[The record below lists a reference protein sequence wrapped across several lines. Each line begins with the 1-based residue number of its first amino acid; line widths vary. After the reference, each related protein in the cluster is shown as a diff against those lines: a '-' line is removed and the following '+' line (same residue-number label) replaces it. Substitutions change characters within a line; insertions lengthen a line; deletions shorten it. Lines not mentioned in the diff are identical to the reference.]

1 MLSKEELK
9 LKNTLF
15 WNGFKKFMQKYKSS
29 NGKRMNWVSYPSD
42 VKNVYIRLYTDSKVA
57 RLSFEIQPKD
67 NSVREIIWEQMTEL
81 KKVMEASMKY
91 ETIWDEKTYSVDGK
105 IFSRI
110 YWELSDV
117 NYFNENDHEKI
128 YEFLK
133 DRLLEFDEF
142 YQEFKEI
149 LISLTD

>member
-9 LKNTLF
+9 IKNTLF

-42 VKNVYIRLYTDSKVA
+42 VKNIYIRLYTDSKVA

-67 NSVREIIWEQMTEL
+67 SSVREIIWEQMTEL
-81 KKVMEASMKY
+81 KKVMESSMNY
-91 ETIWDEKTYSVDGK
+91 DTIWDEKTYSNDGK
-105 IFSRI
+105 LYSRI
-110 YWELSDV
+110 YWELQEV
-117 NYFNENDHEKI
+117 NYFNEVDHEKI
-128 YEFLK
+128 YVFLR

-142 YQEFKEI
+142 YQEVKEI

>member
-42 VKNVYIRLYTDSKVA
+42 VKNIYIRLYTDSKVA

-67 NSVREIIWEQMTEL
+67 SSVREIIWEQMTEL
-81 KKVMEASMKY
+81 KKVMESSMNY
-91 ETIWDEKTYSVDGK
+91 DTIWDEKTYSNDGK
-105 IFSRI
+105 LYSRI
-110 YWELSDV
+110 YWELQEV
-117 NYFNENDHEKI
+117 NYFNEVDHEKI
-128 YEFLK
+128 YVFLR

-142 YQEFKEI
+142 YQEVKEI

>member
-9 LKNTLF
+9 IKNTLF

-42 VKNVYIRLYTDSKVA
+42 VKNIYIRLYTDSKVA
-57 RLSFEIQPKD
+57 RLSLEIQPKD
-67 NSVREIIWEQMTEL
+67 SSVREIIWEQMTEL
-81 KKVMEASMKY
+81 KKVMESSMNY
-91 ETIWDEKTYSVDGK
+91 ETIWDEKTYSNDGK
-105 IFSRI
+105 LYSRI
-110 YWELSDV
+110 YWELQEV
-117 NYFNENDHEKI
+117 NYFNEEDHEKI
-128 YEFLK
+128 YVFLR

>member
-9 LKNTLF
+9 IKNTLF

-42 VKNVYIRLYTDSKVA
+42 VKNIYIRLYTDSKVA

-67 NSVREIIWEQMTEL
+67 RSVREIIWEQMTEL
-81 KKVMEASMKY
+81 KKVMESSMNY
-91 ETIWDEKTYSVDGK
+91 ETIWDEKTYSNDGK
-105 IFSRI
+105 LYSRI
-110 YWELSDV
+110 YWELQEV
-117 NYFNENDHEKI
+117 NYFNEEDHEKI
-128 YEFLK
+128 YVFLR